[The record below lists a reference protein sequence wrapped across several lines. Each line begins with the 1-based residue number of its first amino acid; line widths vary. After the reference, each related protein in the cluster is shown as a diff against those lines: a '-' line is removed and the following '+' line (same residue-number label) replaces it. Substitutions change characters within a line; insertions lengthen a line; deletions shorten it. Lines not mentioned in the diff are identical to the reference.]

1 MEWDQALQ
9 LVLAFSFV
17 HIRSCVEF
25 SFSDYLEIS
34 HVGFSKIHLPQLQL
48 RVQGRV
54 LAGAVETEGAE
65 IVFHSDISFV

>member
-1 MEWDQALQ
+1 MCRIL
-9 LVLAFSFV
+9 
-17 HIRSCVEF
+17 

-34 HVGFSKIHLPQLQL
+34 HLGFSEIHLPQLQL